1 MAQACHSHEPAGTQ
15 SRFTRF
21 FASEGANGDF
31 EMRALVMTAA
41 AAFFPLTMLASQA
54 LAVQDTP
61 TTINGVETVCTG
73 VGSAKDDP
81 RWGAYPVKIVRATTG
96 GANLANAHVSISR
109 NGKDVA
115 GLDCDAPWVL
125 FKPMAGSYT
134 ATATLKN
141 GGGTTSQNFTTDGN
155 GPQKEITLTFARP
168 SNTAASQ

>member
-1 MAQACHSHEPAGTQ
+1 
-15 SRFTRF
+15 
-21 FASEGANGDF
+21 
-31 EMRALVMTAA
+31 MRAFVMTAA
-41 AAFFPLTMLASQA
+41 AAFFPITMLASQA

-81 RWGAYPVKIVRATTG
+81 RWGSYPVKIVLATTG

-125 FKPMAGSYT
+125 FRPAAGSYT

-155 GPQKEITLTFARP
+155 GPQKEITLTFPRP